1 MYTLL
6 SIDPMS
12 LARGIQS
19 VKFFFIELEALFFAE
34 VSGFEPD
41 WRMICTASSKF
52 TNTLIVLQLDYISRL
67 MWQAQLQGHKTWRLN
82 PPPECEDVCQSFQ
95 FRVEPGDI
103 CEYSHPSP
111 L

>member
-1 MYTLL
+1 MFNINLIKFIRIVTLQHGFASCISYVLGYRMLTYMYVSSSLIL
-6 SIDPMS
+6 SLM
-12 LARGIQS
+12 
-19 VKFFFIELEALFFAE
+19 
-34 VSGFEPD
+34 
-41 WRMICTASSKF
+41 
-52 TNTLIVLQLDYISRL
+52 LQLDYISRL

-111 L
+111 LYCAEFNIC